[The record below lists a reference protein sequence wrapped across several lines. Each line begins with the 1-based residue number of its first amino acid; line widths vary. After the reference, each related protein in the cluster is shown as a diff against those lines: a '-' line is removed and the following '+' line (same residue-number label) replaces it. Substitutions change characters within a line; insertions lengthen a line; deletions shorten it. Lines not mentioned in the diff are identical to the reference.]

1 MFEHA
6 NTGSTAPNDTKEN
19 DITLL
24 LEIVDQFCKKIQR
37 ALKKRFFT
45 VQFRVYEEEL
55 LSAQIV
61 LKNYSFFQCFKG
73 KSRIFNGF
81 EHKISGSH

>member
-1 MFEHA
+1 MFLFA
-6 NTGSTAPNDTKEN
+6 LWDKIFTKTVRVSTGNTAPNDTKEN

-55 LSAQIV
+55 LSAHIV
-61 LKNYSFFQCFKG
+61 LKNYSFF
-73 KSRIFNGF
+73 
-81 EHKISGSH
+81 

>member
-1 MFEHA
+1 MLGTKSRWDDYWGP
-6 NTGSTAPNDTKEN
+6 TGNTAPNDTKEN

-55 LSAQIV
+55 LSAHI
-61 LKNYSFFQCFKG
+61 
-73 KSRIFNGF
+73 I
-81 EHKISGSH
+81 

>member
-1 MFEHA
+1 MPDGGFA
-6 NTGSTAPNDTKEN
+6 NFDFGNDIHHFRPRNEIIRDTGNTAPNDTKEN

-55 LSAQIV
+55 LSAHIV
-61 LKNYSFFQCFKG
+61 LKNYSFF
-73 KSRIFNGF
+73 
-81 EHKISGSH
+81 